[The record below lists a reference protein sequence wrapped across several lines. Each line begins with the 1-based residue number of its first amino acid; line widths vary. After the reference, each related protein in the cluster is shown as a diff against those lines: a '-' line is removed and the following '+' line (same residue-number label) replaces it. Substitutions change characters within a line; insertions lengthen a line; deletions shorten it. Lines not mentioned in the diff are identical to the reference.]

1 MSTSSTKAGTGAG
14 SYLVI
19 SSVPATL
26 AAPAQYPAQPP
37 VPMVVAAPAWST
49 LTTYTAGQIVSSA
62 GNNWTAVTPITGT
75 APATAAWTEGPA
87 VTGIAILQLKE
98 FSIPE
103 QTWKYDSVTNTGS
116 PTIGVGVMEESL
128 ATTVDPGTFTATG
141 VFLPSDLGTQALQT
155 AFATGIA
162 NSFQVSLKPIAG
174 QSVTGNTYAFTGFV
188 SKNPVPTNIDASKAA
203 TIKVEIKLDS
213 LMTVA
218 TGN

>member
-26 AAPAQYPAQPP
+26 AAPAQYPTQPP
-37 VPMVVAAPAWST
+37 VPMVVSAPAWSST
-49 LTTYTAGQIVSSA
+49 TTYIAGAIVSYT
-62 GNNWTAVTPITGT
+62 GNNWTAVTPVLGT
-75 APATAAWTEGPA
+75 APVTAAWTEGPA
-87 VTGIAILQLKE
+87 VTGVAILQLKE

-116 PTIGVGVMEESL
+116 PVIGVGVMEENL
-128 ATTVDPGTFTATG
+128 PTTVDPGIFTATG
-141 VFLPSDLGTQALQT
+141 IFLPSDAGQIAMQT
-155 AFATGIA
+155 AFATGLA
-162 NSFQVSLKPIAG
+162 NSFQVQLKPIAG
-174 QSVTGNTYAFTGFV
+174 QSTTGNTYAFTGFV
-188 SKNPVPTNIDASKAA
+188 SKDPVPTNIDASKAA

-218 TGN
+218 TGA